1 MRQQQL
7 NKDAGFTLIELVM
20 AIVVLG
26 IVGITTSKFVGWG
39 ATYYVDVSERQLV
52 LDDSR
57 FVIERLTREL
67 RSAVPYSLRTLNDT
81 DNNTAC
87 IEYIPIVTSAKYLDA
102 PISPTSSSSLTLVS
116 PTSGAIT
123 AASQISIYPT
133 AVADVYNS
141 ASQQTFTI
149 DSVDAVDEDDESQV
163 IHFAASI
170 SIGQGSPASRYYQ
183 WTTPVSYCLENSKI
197 YRYQGYPA
205 AVDQFNPT
213 ELKAADDVSYSL
225 MAENVSNSVLTE
237 APFHVDSH
245 ASLLRHGQV
254 AIYLEFSRLTD
265 NNESMFFHHLVQ
277 IPNAP

>member
-1 MRQQQL
+1 MRH
-7 NKDAGFTLIELVM
+7 KYVHRTAGFTLIELVM

-67 RSAVPYSLRTLNDT
+67 RTAVPYSLRTLNNT
-81 DNNTAC
+81 SNNTAC
-87 IEYIPIVTSAKYLDA
+87 IEYIPIVNSAKYLTA
-102 PISPTSSSSLTLVS
+102 PISPASSSQLTIVS
-116 PTSGAIT
+116 PTSGTVT
-123 AASQISIYPT
+123 AGSQISIYPT

-141 ASQQTFTI
+141 ANQQTFSI
-149 DSVDAVDEDDESQV
+149 DSVDAVQGDGSQA
-163 IHFAASI
+163 IHFSSNI
-170 SIGQGSPASRYYQ
+170 SIAQGSPANRYYQ
-183 WTTPVSYCLENSKI
+183 WTTPVSYCLESNKI
-197 YRYQGYPA
+197 YRYQNYAATASQLNPA
-205 AVDQFNPT
+205 Q
-213 ELKAADDVSYSL
+213 LKAASNVSYSL
-225 MAENVSNSVLTE
+225 MAENVSNTVSTE

-245 ASLLRHGQV
+245 ASLMRHGQV